1 MFKRRFWTCLLLSAP
16 VLTYSSFIQSV
27 LGYTAPAFPGS
38 AAILPVFS
46 TIIFVYGG
54 IPFLRMARSELQA
67 RKPGM
72 MMLISLAIIV
82 AFTYSVAA
90 LFIQAQTSF
99 FWELVTLIDIMLLG
113 HWIEMRSVRKANN
126 ALDELASLIPEI
138 AERVT
143 DDGTENV
150 ALDELSEDDVVLVR
164 PGATI
169 PTDGVITSGES
180 TVNESMMTGESAPV
194 EKTEGDD
201 VIGGTIN
208 NEGSLRVRVTATGE
222 DTTLS
227 TIMRLVE
234 DAQSSESKAQLFAD
248 KAAGWLF
255 YLALGSGV
263 LTGVAWVV
271 ATGFNVGVIERVVT
285 VLVIACPH
293 ALGLAVPLVIAIN
306 TSLAAKN
313 GVLIRD
319 RVAFEQVRGV
329 STVVFDKTGTLTHG
343 EMRVDTI
350 KTKDIVED
358 EAWKLLGA
366 AEADSE
372 HSIAAAIRSHL
383 EEHDITA
390 YEADSFTSIQGK
402 GVRAT
407 VHDETVYVGG
417 VNLAR
422 AESFTIP
429 DELRGHATTAAENG
443 WTTVYLFTDGV
454 ARAAVTIGDTVRDTS
469 KTTIQALH
477 DRGISVAMLTGDA
490 EGVARSV
497 AEELG
502 IDTVFAEV
510 LPEEKDEKIQLLQDS
525 GGLVAMVGDGVNDAP
540 ALARSDVGIAIGSGT
555 DVAVESADIVLV
567 DDDPSSLLK
576 LLRLSDMSRSK
587 MIQNLFWAAGYNIA
601 AIPLA
606 AGVLAPGGFVLSP
619 AVGAAVMSLSTIIVA
634 VNAQQMRYA
643 SV

>member
-1 MFKRRFWTCLLLSAP
+1 
-16 VLTYSSFIQSV
+16 
-27 LGYTAPAFPGS
+27 
-38 AAILPVFS
+38 
-46 TIIFVYGG
+46 
-54 IPFLRMARSELQA
+54 
-67 RKPGM
+67 M